1 MSGGAATTHPQGAS
15 MLELEWVVKRYQTGS
30 EEVHAIE
37 DISMRVDSGDMVA
50 VQGPSGS
57 GKTTLLLAIAG
68 LVRADAGAI
77 RFRGREI
84 SSFSEA
90 ESSEYL
96 MRDVG
101 FVYQSVQLMAG
112 TTVLEN
118 ASLKLLL
125 GGVGLRE
132 ARARARPWL
141 ERLGL
146 GERMGHTP
154 EQLSGGERQRVAI
167 ARVVAA
173 EPSLILADEPTGNLD
188 SARSIE
194 TVELLRA
201 IAAERG
207 ASVVLVTHDTEAAQR
222 AHRSYTLRDGRLS
235 ASEREDRWAQ
245 RPEQRRQRI
254 AGA

>member
-1 MSGGAATTHPQGAS
+1 
-15 MLELEWVVKRYQTGS
+15 MLELERVVKRYQTGS
-30 EEVHAIE
+30 EEVRAIE
-37 DISMRVDSGDMVA
+37 DVSLHVDPGEMIA

-68 LVRADAGAI
+68 LVKADAGAI

-84 SSFSEA
+84 SSFSED

-125 GGVGLRE
+125 GGIGLRE

-146 GERMGHTP
+146 GDRLAHTP

-167 ARVVAA
+167 ARVLAA
-173 EPSLILADEPTGNLD
+173 EPWLILADEPTGNLD

-201 IAAERG
+201 IATERG
-207 ASVVLVTHDTEAAQR
+207 ASVVLVTHDTEAARR
-222 AHRSYTLRDGRLS
+222 AHRNYTLRDGRLS
-235 ASEREDRWAQ
+235 AAEHQGRG
-245 RPEQRRQRI
+245 EQRHEPRWQGI

>member
-1 MSGGAATTHPQGAS
+1 
-15 MLELEWVVKRYQTGS
+15 MLELERVVKRYQTSS
-30 EEVHAIE
+30 EEVRAIE
-37 DISMRVDSGDMVA
+37 DVSLRVDPGEMVA

-68 LVRADAGAI
+68 LVKLDAGAI
-77 RFRGREI
+77 RFKGREI
-84 SSFSEA
+84 SSFSED

-125 GGVGLRE
+125 GGIGLRE
-132 ARARARPWL
+132 ARARTRPWL

-146 GERMGHTP
+146 GDRMTHTP

-167 ARVVAA
+167 ARVLAA
-173 EPSLILADEPTGNLD
+173 EPWLILADEPTGNLD

-201 IAAERG
+201 IATERR
-207 ASVVLVTHDTEAAQR
+207 ASVVLVTHDTEAARR
-222 AHRSYTLRDGRLS
+222 AHRSYVLRDGRLS
-235 ASEREDRWAQ
+235 GSERHDRGGL
-245 RPEQRRQRI
+245 RLQRI